1 MNLSDTNKKIT
12 EYCFII
18 EETED
23 VGLNTVNEIGEVL
36 KEANS
41 LDTEWKIDER
51 VEHADET
58 LLDCLVLSSASSILK
73 KCIEAVDVFTSTY
86 EQTEFSKKIVSI
98 NTCFQTEFTQLI
110 IVIKIG

>member
-1 MNLSDTNKKIT
+1 M
-12 EYCFII
+12 
-18 EETED
+18 
-23 VGLNTVNEIGEVL
+23 NTVNEIGEVL

-98 NTCFQTEFTQLI
+98 KILPQFEFLQLI
-110 IVIKIG
+110 QISAY